1 MIVPVKEICNAV
13 KNISAFERAAG
24 SLSLKAAISSFSL
37 FPIVP
42 LSELFHLNKFC
53 AVYKVRDNGY
63 DRYNGKYPHGDL
75 NGQK

>member
-13 KNISAFERAAG
+13 TAYCFKSRIAG

-63 DRYNGKYPHGDL
+63 DRYNGKYPNGDL